1 MQLSSNFQLFLF
13 IYLAPFFP
21 SFAAFTL
28 LDTIPAGVL
37 ISLALFSS
45 IEFGV
50 SCILFAAV
58 RRGRMSGENQ
68 IYAEYASRTVLGLP
82 LTIYYSMIFPYGFV
96 SMLRFLPFLFYL
108 GGEKKYSLLS
118 WYTIFFMSGLLF
130 FSSLMGETGFPGNQ
144 EIVLALSGGSFGVFA
159 ARFGWKSH

>member
-1 MQLSSNFQLFLF
+1 MQLSSSFYIFLF

-21 SFAAFTL
+21 SLAAFML
-28 LDTIPAGVL
+28 LDTLSADAL
-37 ISLALFSS
+37 FSLAVVSS

-50 SCILFAAV
+50 SWILFAVV

-82 LTIYYSMIFPYGFV
+82 LTIYYSMVFPYGFV

-130 FSSLMGETGFPGNQ
+130 FSSLMSETGFPGNH